1 MSKACPRFPAFCFKE
16 SFPPPGLVR
25 ERAQRGYRAD
35 YLEPFMLFTL
45 TPHPLPGLLS
55 LVTTAFLIT
64 SPSHKP
70 WVELLSVA
78 EAGAGLVWQN

>member
-1 MSKACPRFPAFCFKE
+1 MLFIL
-16 SFPPPGLVR
+16 PPPLQEGHLLR
-25 ERAQRGYRAD
+25 
-35 YLEPFMLFTL
+35 P
-45 TPHPLPGLLS
+45 PLPALRGLD
-55 LVTTAFLIT
+55 TPGFLKT

>member
-1 MSKACPRFPAFCFKE
+1 MLFILP
-16 SFPPPGLVR
+16 PPPGR
-25 ERAQRGYRAD
+25 
-35 YLEPFMLFTL
+35 
-45 TPHPLPGLLS
+45 TPLKTPLPALRGLD
-55 LVTTAFLIT
+55 TPAFLIT